1 MTRQNNPTSAR
12 TDRALVS
19 YIQAELSAPAIAIA
33 GYAEILLDEVRKSGR
48 EAFVEDLERIH
59 LASRTLNHLISSL
72 IDPLRSRAPPN
83 EADADAYR
91 RQLRHDLRTPINVIK
106 GYGEMLREDAA
117 DGGGVALVTDL
128 DRLLG
133 EASRLLEGIDRLVT
147 FSLLENQP
155 TSDDSSGE
163 REGAVPARIIEG
175 FLKSVRPISENEAD
189 GAALLP
195 SRILVVDDNPSNR
208 DLLRRRLERQGHSVI
223 LAENGTT
230 ALSLIDGNS
239 FDLILL
245 DLLMPDISGF
255 DVLLSLKA
263 DQRFHE
269 IPVIMISALDEI
281 DSIVR
286 CIEAGAEDYLTKP
299 FDPILLRARIGS
311 SLEKKHLR
319 DREREASE
327 ALRIEKERSEQLLLN
342 ILPAPIITRLK
353 EGETVIADHLP
364 NVTILFADFV
374 GFTQLSSTLPAPD
387 LVGILSR
394 VFAEFDKLALR
405 FGVEKIK
412 TIGDAY
418 MAACGL
424 FGGREDH
431 AHAVADL
438 ALAMI
443 ETVSLMNEKLP
454 TRLEIRVGVN
464 SGDVVA
470 GVIGAHKFIY
480 DIWGDAVN
488 VASRLESHGLPSR
501 IQISASTYVSLC
513 EDYIVEPRGNLEIR
527 GKGFLE
533 TYFLIRKA

>member
-12 TDRALVS
+12 TDRALIS

-33 GYAEILLDEVRKSGR
+33 GYAEILLDEVRKSG
-48 EAFVEDLERIH
+48 AATFLDDLERIH
-59 LASRTLNHLISSL
+59 LASRTLSDLISSL
-72 IDPLRSRAPPN
+72 IDPIRSRPPQ
-83 EADADAYR
+83 EGADADAYR

-117 DGGGVALVTDL
+117 DGGASALVTDL

-133 EASRLLEGIDRLVT
+133 EASRLLEGIDRLVI
-147 FSLLENQP
+147 FSLLENQRP
-155 TSDDSSGE
+155 GANTSQVS
-163 REGAVPARIIEG
+163 EGAVPAGMIEG
-175 FLKSVRPISENEAD
+175 LLKSVRPISENEAD

-230 ALSLIDGNS
+230 ALSLVDSES

-255 DVLLSLKA
+255 EVLLSLKA
-263 DQRFHE
+263 DARFQD

-319 DREREASE
+319 DKEREASE
-327 ALRIEKERSEQLLLN
+327 ALRIEKERSERLLLN
-342 ILPAPIITRLK
+342 ILPAPIVTRLK
-353 EGETVIADHLP
+353 EGETVIADHLA

-374 GFTQLSSTLPAPD
+374 GFTQLSSRLSAPD
-387 LVGILSR
+387 LVGILSQ

-431 AHAVADL
+431 AHAVADM

-454 TRLEIRVGVN
+454 ARLEIRVGVN

-488 VASRLESHGLPSR
+488 VASRLESHGLPCR
-501 IQISASTYVSLC
+501 IQISHSTYESLR
-513 EDYIVEPRGNLEIR
+513 EDYVVEPRGNLEIR
-527 GKGFLE
+527 GRGFMQ
-533 TYFLIRKA
+533 TYFLIRRA